1 MVYINPGVTR
11 LDTVQP
17 DAQPVAGAQSTFA
30 LPVGST
36 YDQIC
41 LLLTG
46 AGGVALTRAQILA
59 DIARIVLEVDGR
71 PKWDVTPLFLDY
83 INDFYAGALNGNGA
97 GTTAPGNNGIL
108 PLFFAQHWRNKVSQ
122 TVRDAKGADQSLP
135 AFSEVDGP
143 AYGTLDVNTFTLRI
157 TWGAGPL
164 TATRILAYA
173 STRPGTK
180 LGSHVTLLPLNR
192 NFAGAGTDI
201 ISSEIPGR
209 NGAGY
214 VGQCALHI
222 GDGALLTDVEVLLDR
237 APFLRLPRAVM
248 VQLQQMLGQRTIN
261 ANFTTIDWGIRN
273 RLSDVLP
280 EMWENEEV
288 RLLFGAPG
296 PGPYTIILERLEL
309 QEVQAVQKTR

>member
-1 MVYINPGVTR
+1 VYINPGVTR

-30 LPVGST
+30 LPVGAT
-36 YDQIC
+36 YDALY
-41 LLLTG
+41 LLITNVGGTG
-46 AGGVALTRAQILA
+46 CTRAQILA
-59 DIARIVLEVDGR
+59 DIARVVLEVDGR
-71 PKWDVTPLFLDY
+71 PKWDITAVFLDY
-83 INDFYAGALNGNGA
+83 INDYYAAALNGAGA
-97 GTTAPGNNGIL
+97 GTTSPGNNGIL
-108 PLFFAQHWRNKVSQ
+108 PLMFAEHWRKPVSQ
-122 TVRDAKGADQSLP
+122 TVRDAKGMDQSLP

-164 TATRILAYA
+164 TATRIQAFA

-180 LGSHVTLLPLNR
+180 LGSHITLLPLNR

-209 NGAGY
+209 NGDGLT
-214 VGQCALHI
+214 GQCAMHI
-222 GDGALLTDVEVLLDR
+222 ADGALLTNVEVLLDR

-248 VQLQQMLGQRTIN
+248 VQEQAMLGQRTIN
-261 ANFTTIDWGIRN
+261 ANLTTIDWSLRN

-280 EMWENEEV
+280 EVWENEEV
-288 RLLFGAPG
+288 RLTFGAPG
-296 PGPYTIILERLEL
+296 PGPYQIILERLEL
-309 QEVQAVQKTR
+309 QEVQPVQKTR